1 MHALLNSFVKH
12 PIKFLFTL
20 RGMKQTRKSDFS
32 LDAPV
37 ECYSDDFWTIIN
49 GQLDAAVQLV
59 TSDQTPR

>member
-1 MHALLNSFVKH
+1 
-12 PIKFLFTL
+12 
-20 RGMKQTRKSDFS
+20 MKQTRKSDFS